1 MAARFRLPTG
11 SRFTAAPCQPAGV
24 RVPEDSSGL
33 PQEIVPVVARSSL
46 LDHNEIAPR
55 GAGTQLTHCGDM
67 HVQLSEPTLADDLLR
82 FLRKLQCVA
91 VADAAGTISVSIPDL
106 VPEDARLELGLYLGV
121 WRVMHPDVE
130 VRLLP

>member
-1 MAARFRLPTG
+1 
-11 SRFTAAPCQPAGV
+11 
-24 RVPEDSSGL
+24 
-33 PQEIVPVVARSSL
+33 VVARSSL
-46 LDHNEIAPR
+46 LDHNQIAPH